1 MCSETAHCQL
11 FDTVHENLVRSE
23 KKKKKKKKKKK
34 QLNTVDNLTFIH
46 EN

>member
-23 KKKKKKKKKKK
+23 KKKKKK
-34 QLNTVDNLTFIH
+34 QLNTVDNSLSII
-46 EN
+46 